1 LSKMS
6 SDRVSQAS
14 QLNAADPRLLEKS
27 LALMNAGIIPT
38 IVFVQ
43 NAQIDASCL
52 TALSKM
58 VSAAKKHRLSPQLAN
73 LSLHDWIKLEIASLA
88 GHFTQVELQAEDVV
102 CSEVAHEASSGMAYR
117 YAGLAIV
124 SLALVL
130 TLAGCTNRGLLNRG
144 ESRDGLGSTVAE
156 IPGTKQIPAR
166 HLQMCPAL
174 KRGGTNPR
182 VNARHLFKWAF
193 GAGDV
198 LRIEIAEGT
207 EFSGTFSVN
216 ADGSIALP
224 YAGNINAAGLTAVE
238 LSESVKRKLVSA
250 GYFNV
255 GSVQVAVLPLKFA
268 PVNVSVSGAV
278 YQPGRAVINDLPAEK
293 RDLDSLT
300 TVGDAPLS
308 RNIDAG
314 LRAGAGI
321 RPDAD
326 ISRVKL
332 TRGAHT
338 YEIDLTGLVTG
349 LGAPDIPLMPGDL
362 LDVPSSGCFHE
373 ELLRPSQATPPGM
386 RVFISNLTVPATGN
400 NPSAVDSYATNLP
413 YGTRLVHAAASANCI
428 GGADTTNASRSV
440 VLISANP
447 LTGQTEAFERR
458 IEDLVRNANRDDV
471 NPFVL
476 PNDVVACYDSN
487 VTNLREVARTVSE
500 VLGPMGLVLGL
511 I

>member
-1 LSKMS
+1 MS
-6 SDRVSQAS
+6 VDRVSPPS

-27 LALMNAGIIPT
+27 LVLINAGIAPT
-38 IVFVQ
+38 IVFAQ
-43 NAQIDASCL
+43 NAQINAPCL
-52 TALSKM
+52 TTLSKL
-58 VSAAKKHRLSPQLAN
+58 VSVSKARGLLPRLAN
-73 LSLHDWIKLEIASLA
+73 LSPHDCIKLEIASLA
-88 GHFTQVELQAEDVV
+88 DHFAHVELQTDDIVCSDVV
-102 CSEVAHEASSGMAYR
+102 TTTSYGMSYR
-117 YAGLAIV
+117 FAGLAIA
-124 SLALVL
+124 SLALAF
-130 TLAGCTNRGLLNRG
+130 TLSGCTHRGLLNKG
-144 ESRDGLGSTVAE
+144 ESRNGLYSTVAE
-156 IPGTKQIPAR
+156 IPGAKKVPAR
-166 HLQMCPAL
+166 HVQMCPAMAQAGS
-174 KRGGTNPR
+174 KPR
-182 VNARHLFKWAF
+182 LESARLFKWVF

-198 LRIEIAEGT
+198 LRIEIAEGA

-224 YAGNINAAGLTAVE
+224 YAGNINAAGLTATE
-238 LSESVKRKLVSA
+238 LSETVKRKLVSG
-250 GYFNV
+250 GYFNP
-255 GSVQVAVLPLKFA
+255 GRVQVAVLPLRFA
-268 PVNVSVSGAV
+268 PINVSVSGAV

-326 ISRVKL
+326 VTRVKL

-338 YEIDLTGLVTG
+338 YEVDLSGLITGF
-349 LGAPDIPLMPGDL
+349 GAPDIPLMPGDL

-373 ELLRPSQATPPGM
+373 ELMRPSQATPPGM

-413 YGTRLVHAAASANCI
+413 YGTKLVQAAASANCI

-440 VLISANP
+440 VLISNNP

-458 IEDLVRNANRDDV
+458 IEDLVRNANRDDI

-476 PNDVVACYDSN
+476 PNDVVACYDSG
-487 VTNLREVARTVSE
+487 VTNLREVARTISE

-511 I
+511 L